1 MRGYDEMT
9 YGARWAPYY
18 DDIYSSADD
27 SMIELLAR
35 HAGDPPRALEL
46 AIGSGRIAVPL
57 REAGVSVTGIDA
69 SEEMVAKLRS
79 KSGGEDIQVSIGDF
93 AEVDVEDTF
102 PLIYLTFN
110 TIFGL
115 LTQERQVE
123 CFQNVA
129 DHLEPGGRF
138 VIDCFV
144 PDVRRFD
151 EYNTRMGVSTIGSVD
166 EHMFEMSVY
175 DPVNQIV
182 NSHVVRR
189 VEDGTSVVLPVRI
202 RFAWPSELD
211 LMARLAGLEL
221 EDRFGWYDLRPFN
234 ERSTSHMSI
243 YHKPE

>member
-1 MRGYDEMT
+1 MRGYDETT

-115 LTQERQVE
+115 LTQERQVK

>member
-1 MRGYDEMT
+1 MRGYDETT

-18 DDIYSSADD
+18 DDIYTSADD